1 MISLIAADMDGTL
14 LDAGGNIPARFNE
27 VFRRLEA
34 ENILFAVASGRQ
46 YYNLVEHFCDIQ
58 NKIVFIAENG
68 TFVVYQGKTLYLS
81 PIPKADVMELCR
93 YGRNISHSDIVVCG
107 RKSAYIERRDGFD
120 RSKFLVEF
128 NKYYAK
134 LEVINSFEEINDDIL
149 KFAFC
154 TFEGAEK
161 VASPAFLPFADRFSL
176 VISGSIWMDIT
187 MPNTNK
193 GVALMHV
200 QKYFGIS
207 RDQTMA
213 FGDFLNDVE
222 LLKNAKYSY
231 AMANAHPG
239 LFEYASFK
247 AGANDE
253 DGVMRQIVHMLDYPK
268 EYEPGFTEPAGDS
281 DQKEK

>member
-14 LDAGGNIPARFNE
+14 LDSYGNIPPHFYQ
-27 VFRRLEA
+27 VFKRLEA
-34 ENILFAVASGRQ
+34 ANILFAVASGRQ
-46 YYNLVEHFCDIQ
+46 YYNLVELFSEIRD
-58 NKIVFIAENG
+58 KIVFIAENG
-68 TFVVYQGKTLYLS
+68 TYVVYQGKPLYFS
-81 PIPKADVMELCR
+81 PISKTDVMALCR
-93 YGRNISHSDIVVCG
+93 HGRSIPHSDIVVCG
-107 RKSAYIERRDGFD
+107 RKSAYIEKRDGFD
-120 RSKFLVEF
+120 RSDFLVEI
-128 NKYYAK
+128 NKYYQK
-134 LEVINSFEEINDDIL
+134 LEIVDSFEEIDDDIL

-161 VASPAFLPFADRFSL
+161 VSAPAFKSFSDRFSL

-187 MPNTNK
+187 MSNTNK

-200 QKYFGIS
+200 QEHFGIS

-239 LFEYASFK
+239 LFEYASFR
-247 AGANDE
+247 AAANDE
-253 DGVMRQIVHMLDYPK
+253 DGVMRQIVHMLDNPM
-268 EYEPGFTEPAGDS
+268 EYEPDFHEPAGS
-281 DQKEK
+281 GVSKVE